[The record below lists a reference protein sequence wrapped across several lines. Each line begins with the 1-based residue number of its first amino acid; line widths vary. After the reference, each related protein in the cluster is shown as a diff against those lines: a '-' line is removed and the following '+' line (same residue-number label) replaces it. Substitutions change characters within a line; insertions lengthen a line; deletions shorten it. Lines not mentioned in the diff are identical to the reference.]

1 MQICRLDRAQI
12 DNTWVCLEI
21 QCVSVK
27 RDLCQF
33 WAAGMSLCRTNKL
46 AMVLGGAALPFVLLE
61 LVHLKS
67 IWAWFCIAWD
77 RKTYRYFLWQYLKP
91 PKTEHSAFCK

>member
-1 MQICRLDRAQI
+1 
-12 DNTWVCLEI
+12 
-21 QCVSVK
+21 
-27 RDLCQF
+27 
-33 WAAGMSLCRTNKL
+33 
-46 AMVLGGAALPFVLLE
+46 MVLGGAALPFVLLE
-61 LVHLKS
+61 LFHLKS